1 MTQHFHFQIDVPQMG
16 NRYVNKYLYIHVHQN
31 IINISQKV
39 EIHVHQWIYGQT
51 DYGIQWS
58 IFQP

>member
-51 DYGIQWS
+51 DYGIQ
-58 IFQP
+58 